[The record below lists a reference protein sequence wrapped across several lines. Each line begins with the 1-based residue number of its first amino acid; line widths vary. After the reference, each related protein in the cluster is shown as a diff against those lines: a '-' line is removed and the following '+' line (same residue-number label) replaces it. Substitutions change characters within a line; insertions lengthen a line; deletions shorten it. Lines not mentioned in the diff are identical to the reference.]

1 MVRVILALCLMVAL
15 PPASASADGGQAPQ
29 PPAALPD
36 PPPTDDSPAPPRDP
50 AEVLV
55 TTSSAVMLVPVKAPR
70 AADYEA
76 AITQLQRAFAASTD
90 ADTRRVAAGWTV
102 MKANEADGKGN
113 VIYVHVLQPTVSG
126 VDYRPSMWMDRLI
139 QDLPSRYS
147 TSIGMRW
154 RDRHRCCHSLRW
166 PS

>member
-1 MVRVILALCLMVAL
+1 
-15 PPASASADGGQAPQ
+15 
-29 PPAALPD
+29 
-36 PPPTDDSPAPPRDP
+36 
-50 AEVLV
+50 V

-70 AADYEA
+70 VADYEA
-76 AITQLQRAFAASTD
+76 AITQLQRAFASSTD

-139 QDLPSRYS
+139 QDLPLEVLDKY
-147 TSIGMRW
+147 
-154 RDRHRCCHSLRW
+154 RDALAGPASLLSLSPLAVMSDMPARPVPAPGDGTGPPDAGAAVPAAP
-166 PS
+166 PSPVKRPGGPSE